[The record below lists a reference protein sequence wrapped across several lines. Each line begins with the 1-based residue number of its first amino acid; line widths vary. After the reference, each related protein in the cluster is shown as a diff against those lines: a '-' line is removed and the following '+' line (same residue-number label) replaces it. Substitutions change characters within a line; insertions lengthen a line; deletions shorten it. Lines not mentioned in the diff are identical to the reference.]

1 MIYLDNAATS
11 FPKPPEVIKTVD
23 LSMKLYGANPGRSGH
38 KMSVDAAS
46 QVYKCR
52 EKLDSFFNG
61 YGAEYV
67 SFFPNCTYALNI
79 AIKGI
84 VKKGDH
90 IVISS
95 LEHNSVLRP
104 VHKLKELGVAEYS
117 VFKVAETQEETLEN
131 FRQAF
136 RGNTSFCI
144 VTAVSNV
151 FGNILPL
158 KELSEIAHE
167 KEALFFVDGAQG
179 AGVVELDM
187 KKHGID
193 CLCVPGHKGLLGPM
207 GTGALLHR
215 NLSFSS
221 IIEGGTG
228 TASFDFSQP
237 EMYPEKLESGTLNVP
252 GICGLKKGV
261 EIISKRG
268 INNVFQKEFR
278 LCRKLFLGL
287 QEIPGVR
294 LYQGNY
300 NPKAFAPLVSFNVGD
315 LHSEQVS
322 AYLNDNGIAVRGG
335 FHCAPLAHISNETQK
350 QGAVRVSPSV
360 LNEEKDINFLL
371 NLVRKIAF

>member
-1 MIYLDNAATS
+1 
-11 FPKPPEVIKTVD
+11 
-23 LSMKLYGANPGRSGH
+23 
-38 KMSVDAAS
+38 
-46 QVYKCR
+46 
-52 EKLDSFFNG
+52 
-61 YGAEYV
+61 
-67 SFFPNCTYALNI
+67 
-79 AIKGI
+79 
-84 VKKGDH
+84 
-90 IVISS
+90 
-95 LEHNSVLRP
+95 
-104 VHKLKELGVAEYS
+104 
-117 VFKVAETQEETLEN
+117 
-131 FRQAF
+131 
-136 RGNTSFCI
+136 
-144 VTAVSNV
+144 
-151 FGNILPL
+151 
-158 KELSEIAHE
+158 
-167 KEALFFVDGAQG
+167 
-179 AGVVELDM
+179 
-187 KKHGID
+187 
-193 CLCVPGHKGLLGPM
+193 M

-237 EMYPEKLESGTLNVP
+237 EIYPEKLESGTLNVP

-287 QEIPGVR
+287 QEIPSVQ

-335 FHCAPLAHISNETQK
+335 FHCAPLAHISNKTQK
-350 QGAVRVSPSV
+350 QGVVRVSPSV